1 MKLTRVRVQ
10 NYRSVEDSGSFD
22 IGDLTCLVGKNEAG
36 KTALLSAIRG
46 LRPSQPF
53 EFDETIDYPRR
64 FATRFDDRHEF
75 GTAEVIRAWWRL
87 DSADKAAVTSR
98 FGDGVLKGDTVQTHF
113 GFRYE
118 DGKRIWVLEVDHSKC
133 LEYLVNKCALDA
145 TERNVLHGVHDGP
158 SADKALSS
166 LTERT
171 PKQESLLQEI
181 RKSRQ
186 SDFDLGVIDIL
197 EKRQPKF
204 FFTSHFERMS
214 GMVSIQKLQQDKQ
227 QGTVSSGDKI
237 FLDFLEYA
245 GTTLEE
251 LLEADRREALKAKCE
266 AASNEIT
273 DEIFQFWS
281 QNNALEVVIE
291 IDNAKSAD
299 KAPFNAGLVADIRI
313 KNTNH
318 KATLPLSERSAGFV
332 WFFSFLAQFK
342 QLKKTSGNA
351 IILLDEP
358 GLTLHGKAQGDLLRY
373 IVERLL
379 PDHQVIYST
388 HSPFMVPMD
397 RLSDVK
403 IVEDVVVSGS
413 NRRPE
418 VKGTKV
424 RMDVLEVGDDTLF
437 PLQGALGY
445 EVTQSLFIGANTL
458 LVEGPSDILY
468 LKVLSQALTKR
479 GRKGLSAKWTL
490 CPAGGI
496 DKIAPFVRLFGGN
509 NINVAVLSDIANGD
523 KTKVENLKRAE
534 ILKSGHL
541 YTCADFTSQEEAD
554 VEDILHVDL
563 FIEILN
569 GAYSPPASHVVGKDS
584 LLSAAPT
591 SRVVKKAEALF
602 KLMPSEVA
610 EFDHFV
616 PARWL
621 LEHPSILDL
630 DAPSVLSTLDR
641 AAVLFETFNRL
652 LDESIHYVPL
662 RDNE

>member
-1 MKLTRVRVQ
+1 MKLIRARVQ
-10 NYRSVEDSGSFD
+10 NYRSVEDSGEFE

-36 KTALLSAIRG
+36 KTAVISALRG
-46 LRPSQPF
+46 LHPSQPF

-64 FATRFDDRHEF
+64 FSTRFDDRHEN
-75 GTAEVIRAWWRL
+75 GTAEVIRTWWRL
-87 DSADKAAVTSR
+87 DDADIAAVERR
-98 FGDGVLKGDTVQTHF
+98 FGKGVLTGDTFQIHF

-118 DGKRIWVLEVDHSKC
+118 GDKRVWQIGVDEAKC
-133 LEYLVNKCALDA
+133 LEHLVDKHTLDA
-145 TERNVLHGVHDGP
+145 TERNILHGVHDGP
-158 SADKALSS
+158 AADKALSA

-171 PKQESLLQEI
+171 PKQQALLEEI
-181 RKSRQ
+181 KKSRN
-186 SDFDLGVIDIL
+186 SKFRLGVVDVL
-197 EKRQPKF
+197 APRQPKF

-214 GMVSIQKLQQDKQ
+214 GMVSIQKLQAEKQ
-227 QGTVSSGDKI
+227 QSTVSIGDQI

-245 GTTLEE
+245 GTTLED

-273 DEIFQFWS
+273 EEIFQFWS

-291 IDNAKSAD
+291 IDTAKSAD
-299 KAPFNAGLVADIRI
+299 KPPFNVGMVADIRI

-342 QLKKTSGNA
+342 QLKKSNGNA

-379 PDHQVIYST
+379 PDHQVIFTT

-397 RLSDVK
+397 RLADVR
-403 IVEDVVVSGS
+403 IVEDVIVEQKG
-413 NRRPE
+413 RRPD

-424 RMDVLEVGDDTLF
+424 TADVLAVGEDTLF

-445 EVTQSLFIGANTL
+445 EMTQSLFIGANTW

-468 LKVLSQALTKR
+468 LKVLSQALFRR
-479 GRKGLSAKWTL
+479 GREGMSGKWNL

-496 DKIAPFVRLFGGN
+496 DKLAPFVRLFGSN
-509 NINVAVLSDIANGD
+509 NLNVAVLSDIANGD
-523 KTKVENLKRAE
+523 KTKIDNLKKAE
-534 ILKSGHL
+534 ILKAGHF
-541 YTCADFTSQEEAD
+541 YTCADFVDQLEAD
-554 VEDILHVDL
+554 VEDIFDADL
-563 FIEILN
+563 FVDILN
-569 GAYSPPASHVVGKDS
+569 GAYKPPAAFVVSRDVLMG
-584 LLSAAPT
+584 AAPT
-591 SRVVKKAEALF
+591 PRIVKKAEALF
-602 KLMPSEVA
+602 NLMPPEVA
-610 EFDHFV
+610 NFDHFG

-621 LEHPSILDL
+621 LEHPSILD
-630 DAPSVLSTLDR
+630 DDSPAIAATLDR
-641 AAVLFETFNRL
+641 AEILFNTFNQML
-652 LDESIHYVPL
+652 G
-662 RDNE
+662 